1 SPPIVTPNAA
11 EYFKRI
17 AHGFDFMKPYLDDGR
32 DETLIKVLTE
42 SSFFSV
48 PQFSAMLKNTI
59 SVNVL
64 HSGAKVNVIPSQAEA
79 EVDIRMLP
87 GYDTHAMINLV
98 KETLQDE
105 DIEVIYQMGHNT
117 NESPQ
122 DTEYYRIMEE
132 SLLYH
137 YPDSLVAP
145 LLMLGTSDSR
155 YFRERG
161 VPSYGFMPAVIPL
174 SDIGLIH
181 GIDEKISVD
190 NMKKGSEIMTDLVLR
205 LCTD

>member
-1 SPPIVTPNAA
+1 
-11 EYFKRI
+11 
-17 AHGFDFMKPYLDDGR
+17 
-32 DETLIKVLTE
+32 
-42 SSFFSV
+42 
-48 PQFSAMLKNTI
+48 
-59 SVNVL
+59 
-64 HSGAKVNVIPSQAEA
+64 
-79 EVDIRMLP
+79 
-87 GYDTHAMINLV
+87 
-98 KETLQDE
+98 
-105 DIEVIYQMGHNT
+105 
-117 NESPQ
+117 
-122 DTEYYRIMEE
+122 
-132 SLLYH
+132 LLYH